1 MKRERLIAAAA
12 VCAGIFLWPSHG
24 ASAQG
29 APTNESCLEC
39 HSDAGM
45 AQTPA
50 SLVPIK
56 GTATDREK
64 LTLQVTADSLKGSV
78 HEGFAC
84 TDCHGGIKDLP
95 HDEKLPPPSCGSCHE
110 DAAKELAAGVHR
122 AEGKNAQFVPR
133 CWDCHGA
140 HRILPAS
147 NPESPV
153 NHRQVMATCGA
164 CHGNREL
171 MERAGVRI
179 TDPYKSYLKSQHFK
193 ILQEG
198 NGKTA
203 AVCGDCH
210 GNHKIL
216 GAMDPASPIF
226 KTNIPATCGKCHG
239 DIREKYAQSIH
250 GTALAAGNIEAPS
263 CADCH
268 GEHDIEAPSSPT
280 SAVYAGTIGKTTCP
294 QCHASVRLARRFDL
308 PEGMVKSYQA
318 SFHGLASKFGETN
331 VANCASCHGA
341 HDILPSSDPRSSI
354 APANL
359 TATCGKCHPNAGA
372 NFARTPIHLQVSISD
387 SPVLYWIRKLY
398 LWIIAGTLLALGL
411 HNLLDFIRRYRDA
424 IRALKPKAI
433 YIRMTLQERIQHWLL
448 LSTFFILVITGFALK
463 YPDSVWALPFQA
475 LPGGFEMRG
484 WLHRAAAV
492 VMILD
497 AVYHLAYLAT
507 TDRGRRFVKDVLP
520 TWQDVK
526 DVVYQAGYYLGLRP
540 QAAQFGRFSYA
551 EKVEYL
557 ALIWGTLVMV
567 GTGFVLWF
575 KTTFT
580 RFLPAWGYTASEMIH
595 FYEAVLAFS
604 TIIIWHLYAVFSH
617 TEKPPYNPTWLTGR
631 MTERDLEH
639 YHYRVVVE
647 LERERR
653 LRAAKAEKEGAEA
666 PAGGREEDSTPEK
679 V

>member
-1 MKRERLIAAAA
+1 MKRNLSIAAAA
-12 VCAGIFLWPSHG
+12 VFAGWLVLPCLG
-24 ASAQG
+24 VSAQEG
-29 APTNESCLEC
+29 LTNQTCLDC
-39 HSDAGM
+39 HSDPGM
-45 AQTPA
+45 AEGAKPA
-50 SLVPIK
+50 ARVP
-56 GTATDREK
+56 GTATDQEK
-64 LTLQVTADSLKGSV
+64 LGLVVTAESLKGSA

-84 TDCHGGIKDLP
+84 TDCHQGIKDLP
-95 HDEKLPPPSCGSCHE
+95 HDESLPPPSCGSCHE
-110 DAAKELAAGVHR
+110 DVAKELEGGIHR

-153 NHRQVMATCGA
+153 NHRRVAATCGA
-164 CHGNREL
+164 CHGNRDL
-171 MERAGVRI
+171 MEKAGVRI

-198 NGKTA
+198 SAKTA

-216 GAMDPASPIF
+216 AATDPASPIF

-239 DIREKYAQSIH
+239 AIREKYAESIH
-250 GTALAAGNIEAPS
+250 GTALAAGNFEAPS

-268 GEHDIEAPSSPT
+268 GEHDIEAPDSPT

-341 HDILPSSDPRSSI
+341 HDILPSTDPKSSI

-372 NFARTPIHLQVSISD
+372 NFARTPIHLQVSVSD
-387 SPVLYWIRKLY
+387 SPVLYWIRKFY
-398 LWIIAGTLLALGL
+398 LWIIAGTLLLLGF
-411 HNLLDFIRRYRDA
+411 HNVLDFIRRYREA
-424 IRALKPKAI
+424 IRALKPAAVFV
-433 YIRMTLQERIQHWLL
+433 RMTLQERIQHWLL
-448 LSTFFILVITGFALK
+448 LSSFFLLVITGFALK

-475 LPGGFEMRG
+475 VPGGFEMRSL
-484 WLHRAAAV
+484 LHRVAAV

-497 AVYHLAYLAT
+497 AVYHLGYLAA

-526 DVVYQAGYYLGLRP
+526 DAGFQLGYYLGLRP

-557 ALIWGTLVMV
+557 ALIWGTAVMV

-580 RFLPAWGYTASEMIH
+580 RFLPGWGYTASEMIH

-617 TEKPPYNPTWLTGR
+617 TQRPPYNPTWLTGR
-631 MTERDLEH
+631 MTEHDLEH
-639 YHYRVVVE
+639 YHHRVLVD
-647 LERERR
+647 LEKERR
-653 LRAAKAEKEGAEA
+653 LKAAKAEEEGGASA
-666 PAGGREEDSTPEK
+666 AGEQEKDSKPEK